1 MSLLVREGCWSGG
14 WGGGRG
20 RLPGTDCG
28 RTQRLLLAEAWSWDQ
43 QRHPGREER
52 AGPGGLGE
60 GSPEDGEE
68 RQWDDGEGEQ
78 GSLTHLQCQQPP
90 MGVSGR
96 CYPERIEGSLG
107 GCCVVPNVLVA
118 SLTPYTVVDT
128 PFPTFPIS
136 RLRDDRLTEER
147 RESLRLRD
155 RLEDL
160 SSLTLEA
167 PLIRCVSLRVLDL
180 SWFIRSEVSR

>member
-1 MSLLVREGCWSGG
+1 M
-14 WGGGRG
+14 
-20 RLPGTDCG
+20 
-28 RTQRLLLAEAWSWDQ
+28 
-43 QRHPGREER
+43 
-52 AGPGGLGE
+52 
-60 GSPEDGEE
+60 
-68 RQWDDGEGEQ
+68 
-78 GSLTHLQCQQPP
+78 
-90 MGVSGR
+90 
-96 CYPERIEGSLG
+96 
-107 GCCVVPNVLVA
+107 VPNVLVA

-160 SSLTLEA
+160 SSLALEA